1 MSKNDTQRLLNVTS
15 TELNSISFFYTAKKY
30 AEMSGGDKKKAD
42 KKDKKPAQQKKETP
56 KKKEEKKDDK
66 PAEPAADAPVRVCL
80 VSHNDPTASSC
91 LPYPLFS

>member
-1 MSKNDTQRLLNVTS
+1 
-15 TELNSISFFYTAKKY
+15 
-30 AEMSGGDKKKAD
+30 MSGGDKKKAD

-91 LPYPLFS
+91 LPYPLFVSLVATISSELVRHGCMPLPLPHGQICCLI